1 MPHPCQAGTP
11 LPTQVKLMTELNSQ
25 LRRATL
31 INVPHYE
38 AASDQFVFDDG
49 RRVNNNDP
57 AFNKFKWA

>member
-1 MPHPCQAGTP
+1 
-11 LPTQVKLMTELNSQ
+11 VKLMTELNSQ